1 MVILTGIIL
10 VALPFINRFY
20 QKRADEFADNLLK
33 DNPPE
38 YNKQVK
44 GNAYRYLIGY
54 WIWAILSGF
63 LGLYNIW
70 NQSGTVLIY
79 KIIYLMISLS
89 LFTFGVWS
97 YKKELKKLLVDE
109 QVYEK

>member
-1 MVILTGIIL
+1 LVILTGIIL

-20 QKRADEFADNLLK
+20 QKRADKFADNLLK

-38 YNKQVK
+38 YKKQVK

-63 LGLYNIW
+63 LEIIQHLESIGNSFDIQNNLPYDFVIAVYIW
-70 NQSGTVLIY
+70 CL
-79 KIIYLMISLS
+79 
-89 LFTFGVWS
+89 
-97 YKKELKKLLVDE
+97 ELQKRI
-109 QVYEK
+109 EKNVGR